1 MKIEIKRLKV
11 NHRLSEETLNF
22 SADIYVDGKKV
33 GWAGNHGTGGETDIG
48 GMSKDM
54 HERLTAYAEAT
65 YTEAMGA
72 VRWSQGE
79 HKGKLVDG
87 LGQYIDH
94 LVHEEDKR
102 RTDEKERKRTAKI
115 DAEQKAEFAAQGM
128 GTLRWTM
135 VTARQTTTRWFG
147 IPKGRTPEE
156 VAAYATKKYGH
167 KDARLNPVIT
177 WEVI

>member
-72 VRWSQGE
+72 VRWSSGPNV
-79 HKGKLVDG
+79 GKLVDG

-102 RTDEKERKRTAKI
+102 ATDAKEAKRTAKI
-115 DAEQKAEFAAQGM
+115 DAEEKAKNASRGM
-128 GTLRWTM
+128 ATIRWTM
-135 VTARQTTTRWFG
+135 KTDRQTTTRWCG
-147 IPKGRTPEE
+147 VPPGKTPADA
-156 VAAYATKKYGH
+156 AAYMTEKYGH
-167 KDARLNPVIT
+167 KEQSLNPTIT